1 MIFSKLFLVF
11 ICGFSFLYLAGCS
24 TNNNESSSSS
34 STTSIST
41 ASNPTTSL
49 EVQSTST
56 NPTTTSV
63 VETQELENTEEE
75 LNRDDV
81 EEKDSFNPDEAP
93 EGEDFEF
100 TEFEARDPELV
111 FDESTAY
118 LYTTNIFAVW
128 GEPINLPIWRTEN
141 FTDYEFLGDGL
152 EDLGVWAE
160 DSWTWAP
167 GVIKINP
174 NKWIVFYTARVAGTT
189 DDPAYPAG
197 VQCIGKAIS
206 SGPGTLYTDS
216 SFIDS
221 SEVPFICQESLGG
234 SIDASPFR
242 DEDGSLWLVWKA
254 DTNAPHIAGTACL
267 YAQKLS
273 PNGENLLGSP
283 TNILCKDQSWEEPL
297 IENPDFF
304 RDGVG
309 DLWLSYSAGWWDS
322 DSYSTGLASCAS
334 PLGPCEKEGQWLS
347 SGDGLVGPGGVTFAS
362 DGEDDYIVV
371 CSWEGGA
378 GFDEGGTGVT
388 GVVQMARVIS
398 HIRSDED
405 VTVTLD
411 GRCYTTPPI
420 TEETTTG
427 EINLELEPI
436 TSVQELARPALQL
449 ERRIDLGDRGQ
460 LDQSDLSETPGSSLQ
475 PELIQPGD
483 NLFDEDDESETPG
496 SSLQPELIQ
505 PGDNLFENPR
515 NLTPP

>member
-1 MIFSKLFLVF
+1 MNFKKSLLTLICTFLLLLFV
-11 ICGFSFLYLAGCS
+11 GCS
-24 TNNNESSSSS
+24 TDSNQNSLSV
-34 STTSIST
+34 STTSKSP
-41 ASNPTTSL
+41 SPNPTTSL
-49 EVQSTST
+49 VVQTTS
-56 NPTTTSV
+56 TTSV
-63 VETQELENTEEE
+63 ATTSTTEDQILEKAEEE
-75 LNRDDV
+75 LNQEEP
-81 EEKDSFNPDEAP
+81 EEKESFNPDEAP

-100 TEFEARDPELV
+100 TSFEARDPELV

-128 GEPINLPIWRTEN
+128 GEPINLPVWRTED

-152 EDLGVWAE
+152 EELGVWAE

-174 NKWIVFYTARVAGTT
+174 NKWIVFYTARMEGTT

-206 SGPGTLYTDS
+206 SGPGTQFTDS

-221 SEVPFICQESLGG
+221 SEVPFICQEALGG

-273 PNGENLLGSP
+273 SNGENLLGSP
-283 TNILCKDQSWEEPL
+283 ANILCKDQSWEEPL

-347 SGDGLVGPGGVTFAS
+347 TADGLVGPGGVTFAS

-398 HIRSDED
+398 HIRSEEEI
-405 VTVTLD
+405 TVTLD

-420 TEETTTG
+420 TEQTTNG
-427 EINLELEPI
+427 ELDLELERV
-436 TSVQELARPALQL
+436 TSIQSLSRPTLQL
-449 ERRIDLGDRGQ
+449 ERRIDLGDRAP
-460 LDQSDLSETPGSSLQ
+460 LTESDLLETPGSSLQ

-483 NLFDEDDESETPG
+483 T
-496 SSLQPELIQ
+496 
-505 PGDNLFENPR
+505 LFENPR
-515 NLTPP
+515 SSPLP